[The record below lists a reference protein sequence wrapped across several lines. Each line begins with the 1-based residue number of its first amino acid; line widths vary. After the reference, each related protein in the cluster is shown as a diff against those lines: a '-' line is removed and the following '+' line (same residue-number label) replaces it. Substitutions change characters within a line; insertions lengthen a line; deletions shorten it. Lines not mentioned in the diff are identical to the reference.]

1 MNWSRRSVLAAG
13 LATTF
18 STGAVAQTPKRG
30 GTLRSII
37 NPEPPGLI
45 LALNQ
50 LLPTLVVAGKI
61 YQGLL
66 RYSFDLKP
74 QPALAKSWTIS
85 PDGLVYTFNLEPDV
99 IRHDGESFTADD
111 VVFSTTK
118 MLPKHMP
125 VAWHV

>member
-1 MNWSRRSVLAAG
+1 MKWSRRSVLAAG
-13 LATTF
+13 LATTLGR
-18 STGAVAQTPKRG
+18 GAAAQTPTRG

-66 RYSFDLKP
+66 R
-74 QPALAKSWTIS
+74 
-85 PDGLVYTFNLEPDV
+85 
-99 IRHDGESFTADD
+99 
-111 VVFSTTK
+111 
-118 MLPKHMP
+118 
-125 VAWHV
+125 